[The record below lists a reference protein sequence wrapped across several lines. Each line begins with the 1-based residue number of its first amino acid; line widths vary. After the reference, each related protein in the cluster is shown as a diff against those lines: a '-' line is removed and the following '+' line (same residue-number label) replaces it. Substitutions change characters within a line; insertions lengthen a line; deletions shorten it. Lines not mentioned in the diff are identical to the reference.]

1 MNWIGHINRMVVKE
15 KKVKYLTKKKILWDV
30 DYEDDRKTDS
40 GTVYKQIVI
49 TAKLQI
55 GKSGQKKK
63 SWLGEVH

>member
-1 MNWIGHINRMVVKE
+1 MFNK
-15 KKVKYLTKKKILWDV
+15 KKKILWDV

-63 SWLGEVH
+63 RAGWEKSFKVAKVRIGL